1 MAKKKVV
8 EVPKQTVEKIN
19 VNPLEEIMGD
29 RYATY
34 AKYVIQDRAIPDVRD
49 GLKPVQRR
57 IIFAMYTD
65 GNVYKKPTRK
75 CATTVGSVMGH
86 FHPHGDS
93 SIYEALA
100 HMSQNWKFRLP
111 LVDFQGNNGSIDGDS
126 PAAHRYTEARLAEV
140 SEELVRDIDK
150 NTVDMQLTFD
160 DANFEPTVLPAHF
173 PNLLVNGTQGIAVAL
188 ATNIPPH
195 NLGEVCEAVIYRMT
209 HIKTT
214 VEDLLGIV
222 HGPDFPTGGVMIAS
236 EGLTSIYTTGRG
248 RVEIMS
254 RYSVVQ
260 TPDGPQIVITEIPYA
275 VVKSK
280 LVHDIDVIRHNKT
293 IDGIVEVRDESDHEG
308 LRIAIDIKKEANPDV
323 IVTYL
328 MNKTEL
334 KSAFNANMVAIV
346 NGHPRTLTLLQ
357 FIDAYIDHQVDI
369 ITRRSHFE
377 LNKATARLSI
387 VDGLIKAISVL
398 DQVVAI
404 IRASKDKADA
414 KKNLIA
420 KFAFTE
426 EQAEAIVVLQLYKL
440 TNTDVTVLVNEKHDL
455 EKKIAEL
462 EGILGDRKKL
472 DKVIINDLRSIVTR
486 FGTARKTTLQE
497 NVETI
502 QIDKRDLIVKEDVMV
517 VITRDGYFKRSSI
530 KSYKSSDGAL
540 PGLKPDDVLIGY
552 GKANTAD
559 YVLAFTTEG
568 NYLFVPVH
576 EIVEGKWKEEGKHVN
591 YLVSLPG
598 EEKILK
604 ALIVETFREDLN
616 IAILTVRGQIKRS
629 KLSDFFVQRYGKPI
643 GCVKLFREDEVAD
656 VALTTGNSDL
666 IVLTSEG
673 NASFYNENDITL
685 TGIKTSGVKAI
696 NNMSGDEKAVALLSY
711 DPGERG
717 KVAILTDVGCLRL
730 FDSGYLVRTPR
741 LGKVQY
747 VYKSFKSDKH
757 DLVYAAK
764 LDKKAETLTL
774 NFLKNDLTP
783 GSVTLDDFHPTPV
796 DKYAKKNI
804 PLPAGQT
811 IVSVY
816 GGEMTVVDASFV
828 SYEPPLKEELPVV
841 KGDENDESAK
851 GYEQISI
858 FDDLDEN
865 K

>member
-1 MAKKKVV
+1 MAKKKVI
-8 EVPKQTVEKIN
+8 EAPKQTVEKIN

-65 GNVYKKPTRK
+65 GNVFKKPTRK

-100 HMSQNWKFRLP
+100 HMSQAWKFRLP

-140 SEELVRDIDK
+140 SEELVRDIEK

-160 DANFEPTVLPAHF
+160 DSSFEPTVLPAHF

-195 NLGEVCEAVIYRMT
+195 NLSEICEAVIYRMT
-209 HIKTT
+209 HVKTT
-214 VEDLLGIV
+214 IEDLRAIV
-222 HGPDFPTGGVMIAS
+222 QGPDFPTGGIMIAS
-236 EGLTSIYTTGRG
+236 EGLDSIYTTGRG
-248 RVEIMS
+248 RVEILS
-254 RYSVVQ
+254 RYSVYP
-260 TPDGPQIVITEIPYA
+260 TPDGPQVIITEIPYG
-275 VVKSK
+275 VIKSK
-280 LVHDIDVIRHNKT
+280 MVHDIDLIRHNKT

-323 IVTYL
+323 IMTYL

-346 NGHPRTLTLLQ
+346 NGHPRTLNLLQ

-369 ITRRSHFE
+369 ITRRSHFD
-377 LNKATARLSI
+377 LAKAKARLHI
-387 VDGLIKAISVL
+387 VDGLIKAISML
-398 DQVVAI
+398 DQVVAL
-404 IRASKDKADA
+404 IRQSKDKADA
-414 KKNLIA
+414 KKNLMSH
-420 KFAFTE
+420 FGFSE

-440 TNTDVTVLVNEKHDL
+440 TNTDVTVLMNEKRDL

-462 EGILGDRKKL
+462 EGILADRKKL
-472 DKVIINDLRSIVTR
+472 DKVIINDLRSITNR
-486 FGTARKTTLQE
+486 FGTARKTTLQQTME
-497 NVETI
+497 SI

-517 VITRDGYFKRSSI
+517 AITRDGYFKRSSI

-540 PGLKPDDVLIGY
+540 PGMKPDDVLIGY
-552 GKANTAD
+552 GKTNTAD
-559 YVLAFTTEG
+559 YVLAFTNEG

-576 EIVEGKWKEEGKHVN
+576 EIVEGKWKDEGKHVN

-604 ALIVETFREDLN
+604 AMTIEMFRKNLN
-616 IAILTVRGQIKRS
+616 IAILTTRGQIKRS
-629 KLSDFFVQRYGKPI
+629 SLAEFFVQRYSKPI
-643 GCVKLFREDEVAD
+643 GCVKLFRDDQVAD
-656 VALTTGNSDL
+656 VVLTTGNSDL
-666 IVLTSEG
+666 IVLTSQG
-673 NASFYNENDITL
+673 NASFFNENDVTL
-685 TGIKTSGVKAI
+685 TGIKTTGVKAI
-696 NNMSGDEKAVALLSY
+696 SSMDEDEHAVSLLAF
-711 DPGERG
+711 DPSERG
-717 KVAILTDVGCLRL
+717 KVMMITDVGCLRL

-747 VYKSFKSDKH
+747 VYKSFKSDRH
-757 DLVYAAK
+757 DLVYSTK
-764 LDKKAETLTL
+764 LDKKVESLTL
-774 NFLKNDLTP
+774 HFLKNDMTP
-783 GSVTLDDFHPTPV
+783 GSVTVDDFHPTPV

-804 PLPAGQT
+804 PLPAGHT
-811 IVSVY
+811 ILQVY
-816 GGEMTVVDASFV
+816 GSEMVHVDPDTPSF
-828 SYEPPLKEELPVV
+828 EPPLKAELPVV
-841 KGDENDESAK
+841 KNDENDESSK

-858 FDDLDEN
+858 FDDLDE